1 MAKTIENNKPIY
13 QIISGGLS
21 GALTRAFCQP
31 FDVLKIRFQLQVEKI
46 SYQTKISKY
55 KSSVHGI
62 STIFKEEG
70 LFALWKGH
78 NSAQLLSIAFGI
90 SKFYVYETLVAQAN
104 TQDFFIN
111 HSSLKNFCCGGVAGL
126 CTAVV
131 ISPFDVIRTRLIAQ
145 DVSNK
150 CYKSSTEAFLKIY
163 KIEGVRGLYRGLLP
177 SMIQTGPLCGAN
189 FMFYKMFCGMFE
201 QLFNLKEN
209 E

>member
-13 QIISGGLS
+13 HIISGGLS

-46 SYQTKISKY
+46 SHQTEISKY
-55 KSSVHGI
+55 KSSAHGV

-78 NSAQLLSIAFGI
+78 NSAQLLSITFGI
-90 SKFYVYETLVAQAN
+90 SKFYVYETLVAKAN
-104 TQDFFIN
+104 TNEFFIN

-126 CTAVV
+126 CTSVV

-163 KIEGVRGLYRGLLP
+163 KIEGVRGLYRGLVP

-201 QLFNLKEN
+201 QLLDLKEN